1 MPVKP
6 ETKVMRML
14 DERQIVYRVLP
25 HREAVFTVE
34 AAAEQRGVPQEE
46 MVKSILLRDKDRHY
60 VLACVT
66 GEARVDPKAVRAHV
80 PQEWKR
86 LSFATAQEIQAV
98 TGCVL
103 GAIAPIGL
111 PDNVPVI
118 FDVKIAR
125 CEKVNISSGDPMAG
139 LELDPR
145 DLIRVSNAQLAP
157 ITK

>member
-6 ETKVMRML
+6 ETKVMRLL
-14 DERQIVYRVLP
+14 DERQIAYRVLP
-25 HREAVFTVE
+25 HREAAFTVE
-34 AAAEQRGVPQEE
+34 AAAEQRGVPREE
-46 MVKSILLRDKDRHY
+46 MVKSLLLRDKDMHY

-80 PQEWKR
+80 HQEWKR
-86 LSFATAQEIQAV
+86 LSFATAEEIEAV
-98 TGCVL
+98 TGCVQ

-139 LELDPR
+139 LELDPG